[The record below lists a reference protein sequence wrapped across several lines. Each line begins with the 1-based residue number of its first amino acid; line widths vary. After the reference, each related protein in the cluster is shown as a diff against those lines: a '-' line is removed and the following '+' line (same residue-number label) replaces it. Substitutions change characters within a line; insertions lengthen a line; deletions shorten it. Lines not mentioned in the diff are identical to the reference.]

1 MIMFCKIFIFS
12 TTTQCSSKR
21 HKTKEM
27 QFSHFRFEKS
37 HRNGSKA
44 QNVTY
49 FGFLLQ
55 MYRWYGDVLSPVILC
70 HLCPPAAQKLNVN
83 MKLPIADC
91 CIEFIRFQ

>member
-27 QFSHFRFEKS
+27 QFSHFRVEKS

-55 MYRWYGDVLSPVILC
+55 MYRWHGDVLSPVIFMSLVPTSC
-70 HLCPPAAQKLNVN
+70 TKTQRQHE
-83 MKLPIADC
+83 IAHC
-91 CIEFIRFQ
+91 RLLY